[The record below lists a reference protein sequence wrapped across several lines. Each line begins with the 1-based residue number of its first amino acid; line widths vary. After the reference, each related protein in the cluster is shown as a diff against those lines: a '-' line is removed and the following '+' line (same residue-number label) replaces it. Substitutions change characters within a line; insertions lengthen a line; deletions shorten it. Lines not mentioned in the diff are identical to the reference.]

1 MEQKLNTQAYPY
13 LPTNQAR
20 TPADLC
26 CDGQVGLYALH
37 GPLVNVGYGRPDAA
51 GPDEFGGVGSN
62 TNDQRDYPA
71 DQIISEWGKAALAAC
86 SPDNP
91 ASRDVWQ
98 SRSSLATKILSKLR

>member
-1 MEQKLNTQAYPY
+1 M
-13 LPTNQAR
+13 
-20 TPADLC
+20 
-26 CDGQVGLYALH
+26 GLYALH

-71 DQIISEWGKAALAAC
+71 DQIISEWGEAALAVC
-86 SPDNP
+86 SPNNP

-98 SRSSLATKILSKLR
+98 GRSSVLQKD